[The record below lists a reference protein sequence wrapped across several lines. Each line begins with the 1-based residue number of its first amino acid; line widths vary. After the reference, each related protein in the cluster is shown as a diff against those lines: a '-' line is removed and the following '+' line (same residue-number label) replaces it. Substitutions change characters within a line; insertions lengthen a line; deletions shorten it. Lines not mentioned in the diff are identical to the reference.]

1 MITIKNL
8 REVVGKREF
17 SEWEVRVDRA
27 SILGNPYYM
36 AREEFRDKVCEQYAY
51 LFKRILENYNIC
63 AIEVY
68 GKRFS
73 NDFQI
78 SFRAELERL
87 VDIYKR
93 YGKIDLYCWCA
104 PKRCHAETIK
114 HYLEGFRTLPNPVP
128 APTTR
133 ITWDVVVDYDP
144 IGLYDDREGFD
155 TLVYIS
161 THDTYEEAR
170 ALVDELNRKLGKE
183 CGMSAEYFV
192 QKIVKKLN

>member
-1 MITIKNL
+1 MVTIKNL

-17 SEWEVRVDRA
+17 KEWEVRVDRA

-36 AREEFRDKVCEQYAY
+36 VSEDYRDKVCDQYKY
-51 LFKRILENYNIC
+51 LFKRILDNYNSC
-63 AIEVY
+63 AIEIY

-78 SFRAELERL
+78 SFKKELERL

-114 HYLEGFRTLPNPVP
+114 HYLEGFRTLPNPTP

-133 ITWDVVVDYDP
+133 ITWCVMVDYDP
-144 IGLYDDREGFD
+144 LDQLDERYNTIECVTEYNSREEDREATR
-155 TLVYIS
+155 TLN
-161 THDTYEEAR
+161 D
-170 ALVDELNRKLGKE
+170 ALGDSYGIFK
-183 CGMSAEYFV
+183 EYFYT
-192 QKIVKKLN
+192 KKEVK